1 MSHDTGFPS
10 RGARAPSAATRAAPA
25 TLHARAPGAGAGF
38 PEARSAAASARGGT
52 PHADRIAEALVA
64 KGVVSEDQ
72 IRIAV
77 TEQNHRH
84 EPLGRILVR
93 FGFATESVIRDV
105 LAGVLGYD
113 SVDLSK
119 VLIDSDV
126 VKRVPREIARRY
138 RVLALSFDAAP
149 RRVTV
154 ATTDPFNVIAMDQVR
169 ALFDPEVEIRAVVA
183 GEVEIDKAIEQF
195 YGHEL
200 SVDGILKEIETG
212 EVDARS
218 LEAASAEYSQPVVR
232 LVNALLS
239 DAVKR
244 GASDIHF
251 EPAHE
256 FLRIRYRI
264 DGVLRQMRSL
274 HRDHWAAIAV
284 RLKVMASMNIAE
296 RRAPQDGRISLS
308 VSGGEVD
315 FRVSS
320 LPTIHGENIVLRVLD
335 RHRGIVAL
343 DRLGLH
349 DDALAG
355 LRLMMARPEGI
366 ILVTGPTGSGK
377 STTLYSM
384 LSHLDTESVNIMT
397 LEDPV
402 EYPMGR
408 VRQTSVNEAARLTFA
423 SGVRSLLRQD
433 PDIILIGEIRDAET
447 AEMAFRA
454 AMTGHQVYST
464 LHANSA
470 AGAVARLVE
479 TGVSTGVMAGNIIG
493 IMGQRLVR
501 RLCRHCRVPCEPAR
515 LERRILGLEAG
526 SKTPPVY
533 RARGCE
539 RCEHQGYRGRLAL
552 LELLRFDT
560 ELDALVARG
569 ASTLDISKAAAARGF
584 RPLAEDGIR
593 RVLEGLTSL
602 DEVSRVVD
610 LTAHVVDPTA
620 HVVNP
625 TNPAG
630 G

>member
-1 MSHDTGFPS
+1 MT
-10 RGARAPSAATRAAPA
+10 RGAVATSSGERAAPLGRQA
-25 TLHARAPGAGAGF
+25 VAAMPRDGHDRAPADLSGI
-38 PEARSAAASARGGT
+38 RSVPANPSGDGPRT
-52 PHADRIAEALVA
+52 QRIGELLVA

-72 IRIAV
+72 VRIAL
-77 TEQNHRH
+77 TEQKRRP

-93 FGFATESVIRDV
+93 LGFATEGVIRDV

-113 SVDLSK
+113 TVDLSK

-138 RVLALSFDAAP
+138 RVLALTCDASP
-149 RRVTV
+149 RRLTV

-169 ALFDPEVEIRAVVA
+169 ALFDPGTEIRAVLA

-200 SVDGILKEIETG
+200 SVDGILREIETG
-212 EVDARS
+212 EVDPRS
-218 LEAASAEYSQPVVR
+218 LEIQSDEYSQPVVR

-244 GASDIHF
+244 GASDLHF
-251 EPAHE
+251 EPAQE

-264 DGVLRQMRSL
+264 DGVLRQIRSL
-274 HRDHWAAIAV
+274 HRDHWAPIAV

-308 VSGGEVD
+308 VAGREVD

-320 LPTIHGENIVLRVLD
+320 LPTTHGENIVLRVLD
-335 RHRGIVAL
+335 RHKGIVAL

-349 DDALAG
+349 EDALDG

-384 LSHLDTESVNIMT
+384 LIHLDSESVNIMT

-433 PDIILIGEIRDAET
+433 PDVILIGEIRDAET

-470 AGAVARLVE
+470 AGAIARLIE
-479 TGVSTGVMAGNIIG
+479 TGMSSAVMAGNIIG
-493 IMGQRLVR
+493 VIGQRLVR
-501 RLCRHCRVPCEPAR
+501 RLCRHCRVPCEPTG
-515 LERRILGLEAG
+515 LERRILGLETG
-526 SKTPPVY
+526 SETPTVY
-533 RARGCE
+533 RAGGCS
-539 RCEHQGYRGRLAL
+539 RCEHQGFRGRLAL
-552 LELLRFDT
+552 LELIRFDA
-560 ELDALVARG
+560 EIDEVVSRG
-569 ASTLDISKAAAARGF
+569 ATTSEIAGLARAKGF
-584 RPLAEDGIR
+584 HPLVQDGIR
-593 RVLEGLTSL
+593 RVLEGTTSL
-602 DEVSRVVD
+602 AEVSRVVD
-610 LTAHVVDPTA
+610 VTDRV
-620 HVVNP
+620 
-625 TNPAG
+625 G
-630 G
+630 